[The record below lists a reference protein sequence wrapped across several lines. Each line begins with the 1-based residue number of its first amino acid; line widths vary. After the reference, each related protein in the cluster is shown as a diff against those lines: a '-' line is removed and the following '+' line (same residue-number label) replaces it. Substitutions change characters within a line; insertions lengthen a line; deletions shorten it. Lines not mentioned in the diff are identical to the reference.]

1 MSGGGG
7 GGGGGGRINDETP
20 CDRLQFEAQLTNPQ
34 PATVATLAPNEVLDV
49 VLNTRQNV
57 LVVEV
62 HKGEQLV
69 GGLAGPDATRLRNCI
84 GEGHSYVAVVLA
96 VNGGQ
101 VRVRVEHI

>member
-1 MSGGGG
+1 MSGGG

-34 PATVATLAPNEVLDV
+34 PARVATLAPNEVLDV

-62 HKGEQLV
+62 HKGGQLV

-84 GEGHSYVAVVLA
+84 GEGHSYVAVVLS

-101 VRVRVEHI
+101 VRVRVEHL